1 MLSMIDIDGGDDG
14 LRYNHIESFTR
25 SIFSAVTAL
34 KIVSKCSFTTCK
46 LRFFD
51 YFCLAMTKNLHRA
64 KLSHY
69 YLHKKFISQ
78 SHAVFTMS

>member
-1 MLSMIDIDGGDDG
+1 M
-14 LRYNHIESFTR
+14 NSFDENFAR
-25 SIFSAVTAL
+25 SIFSAMAAL

-64 KLSHY
+64 KLSY
-69 YLHKKFISQ
+69 YIPGNKK
-78 SHAVFTMS
+78 AVSEDTALSNIPNPYRASSV